1 MEDLMDLPFQP
12 WGVVAWP
19 LKSQEVTRYRLA
31 FTFSPGQG
39 QQLVSLLPWEDETL
53 SMTLPQNLSQPPT
66 TGVSYRVSQ
75 VLPESAPVKMQI
87 TGLHLKPILD
97 LIL

>member
-31 FTFSPGQG
+31 LTFSPGQG
-39 QQLVSLLPWEDETL
+39 QQLVLLLPWEDETL